1 MRRRQ
6 GELGVKQTRIKPELV
21 GLGVVGLRPCLLP
34 VRTNRVKRVGL
45 RGRAHL
51 VVETR
56 SAPVVGWSLSDWIH
70 SAYRGPVEL
79 LCSTRLESSASR
91 IAHHCDPA
99 AASTT

>member
-51 VVETR
+51 DLGGGNSFRAGGRCLTATLLIAV
-56 SAPVVGWSLSDWIH
+56 PWSFCAQHGSKRPHL
-70 SAYRGPVEL
+70 G
-79 LCSTRLESSASR
+79 
-91 IAHHCDPA
+91 
-99 AASTT
+99 